1 VPYWACQHFIVI
13 PVSDVAREKG
23 EKLAKQLADTI
34 VEIAREELGSG
45 S

>member
-1 VPYWACQHFIVI
+1 MH
-13 PVSDVAREKG
+13 EKG

-45 S
+45 ASRTGPLG